1 MSPGRSTRTQVA
13 MSKFLLSGCSLEYRF
28 IDVQDEETDGTFVII
43 LFGWALIRA
52 ERFSP

>member
-1 MSPGRSTRTQVA
+1 